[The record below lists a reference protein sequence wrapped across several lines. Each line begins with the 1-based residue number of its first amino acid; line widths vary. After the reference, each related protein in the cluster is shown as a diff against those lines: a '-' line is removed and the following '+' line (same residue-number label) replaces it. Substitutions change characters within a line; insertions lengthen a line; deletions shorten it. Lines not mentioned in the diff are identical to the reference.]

1 MTARVAD
8 AVEERIVEREHQ
20 ALRAGLAT
28 LRDAIDEAHHLSP
41 LDLADRVARTSTW
54 LRRDVVPHLAW
65 EEAWLYPRLD
75 EAAGSPWATRGL
87 RVQHEQVRE
96 LAAALET
103 VSSTSHERWTG
114 ETEVHVVAAM
124 ARLDAV
130 LSAHMAQ
137 EELTVLPLL
146 DVLPG
151 R

>member
-1 MTARVAD
+1 MIPRAAD
-8 AVEERIVEREHQ
+8 AVEEQIVEREHH
-20 ALRAGLAT
+20 ALRAGLS
-28 LRDAIDEAHHLSP
+28 LLQGAIDDAHRMPP
-41 LDLADRVARTSTW
+41 LDLADRVARTSLW
-54 LRRDVVPHLAW
+54 LRREVLPHLAW

-96 LAAALET
+96 LAGALEG
-103 VSSTSHERWTG
+103 VSSTSHEHWTG
-114 ETEVHVVAAM
+114 ETESHVVAAM

-130 LSAHMAQ
+130 ISAHLAQ

-146 DVLPG
+146 DARAV